1 MSLSGHKTRSI
12 FDRYNIVNEA
22 DLAQATELLHSHLQK
37 QPKAARLSAEKGGW
51 MREHGQNTDNL
62 RTAVEQA
69 ALRSMNNSLKGLEK
83 FGGPPE
89 TRTPDPLIK
98 SQLLYQLS

>member
-1 MSLSGHKTRSI
+1 MIQICQQDYLTTDWAKQQNSSENALKWEAQSG
-12 FDRYNIVNEA
+12 
-22 DLAQATELLHSHLQK
+22 LM
-37 QPKAARLSAEKGGW
+37 G
-51 MREHGQNTDNL
+51 
-62 RTAVEQA
+62 
-69 ALRSMNNSLKGLEK
+69 